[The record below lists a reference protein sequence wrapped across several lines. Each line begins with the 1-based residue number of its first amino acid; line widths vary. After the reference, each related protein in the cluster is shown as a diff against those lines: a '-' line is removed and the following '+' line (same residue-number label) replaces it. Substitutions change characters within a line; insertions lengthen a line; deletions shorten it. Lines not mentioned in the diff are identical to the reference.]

1 MTEIRDS
8 GDARDQR
15 APRASQGAHPILAC
29 HPLRRLY
36 GWLVDYTAG
45 VPGSENKGI
54 YPKTNANHTLRQA
67 LRRKPSRYKRASKG
81 AQPAFSR
88 ARLYTGGVA
97 AFVLV
102 EDATILEQMVRGSKP
117 YQHKRTCICH
127 YHTHRQALRP
137 EPPRLL
143 LKMSSILIERIA
155 SFCFCLNEFRI
166 CWGNTRR
173 ELSACV
179 DKP

>member
-1 MTEIRDS
+1 MR
-8 GDARDQR
+8 
-15 APRASQGAHPILAC
+15 
-29 HPLRRLY
+29 
-36 GWLVDYTAG
+36 VDYTAG
-45 VPGSENKGI
+45 VSGSENKGI
-54 YPKTNANHTLRQA
+54 YPKTSANHTLRQA

-117 YQHKRTCICH
+117 NQHKRTCICH

-173 ELSACV
+173 ELSPRGAIAQATILNFRMFLFRGRLKKVVCF
-179 DKP
+179 P